1 MTSTTTT
8 GRSRRSRIGHLFREL
23 WFQVVLGAVL
33 GIVVGLTLPAVG
45 IALKPLNDYFIAL
58 VKMIVIPVI
67 FCVLATGIA
76 SMDNLRK
83 AGRIGVKALG
93 YFLVLSLL
101 SMLIGL
107 LVGNIFQPGAGM
119 NIDPAALDPS
129 GVPESATKELTLTG
143 FISSLIPETLF
154 GALTGESILAA
165 LLVSIVFG
173 VALNMGGEHTEPL
186 VKVIG
191 ALTNVVFRI
200 VG

>member
-45 IALKPLNDYFIAL
+45 TALKPLNDYFIAL

-129 GVPESATKELTLTG
+129 GVPESATKELTL
-143 FISSLIPETLF
+143 
-154 GALTGESILAA
+154 
-165 LLVSIVFG
+165 
-173 VALNMGGEHTEPL
+173 
-186 VKVIG
+186 
-191 ALTNVVFRI
+191 
-200 VG
+200 